1 MKKGLAKKLAEWE
14 KAGLVRQ
21 DQVTAISQYEQNQP
35 ESHWVL
41 SGLMILGV
49 VIIGIGVIS
58 LIAANWS
65 EIPDA
70 LKLAV
75 DFLVLGGIGYAIFR
89 AAHSSDSGRR
99 EMAFNAWIVAM
110 QVAALASIG
119 LISQIYHTG
128 GKLYQAILFWSILV
142 APLSLIATRF
152 FPPMFWMGGLLGA
165 MTWAVMDSG
174 VYSSLFSRSPGYVAF
189 SLTTFCLML
198 AVLARLFSRGEE
210 WPLTRV
216 ARFWASYIGIGAL
229 LFLEF
234 AGRGRYEAEFVPMYL
249 GLVFLAISLGGIALG
264 RVYNRFQRLSMM
276 AMLLFFTTLAHIQ
289 HLGSGAG
296 YDGRGG
302 EWLVRVGLVIL
313 TLLAAGVFAASLRA
327 ERTFQLI
334 LAIIGMRL
342 LGVYFEA
349 VGGLAATGVGLIVSG
364 GIVIG
369 MGWLWN
375 KYRKTIQVWV
385 EELSR

>member
-1 MKKGLAKKLAEWE
+1 MKKSVEKKLVEWE
-14 KAGLVRQ
+14 KVGLIRQ
-21 DQVTAISQYEQNQP
+21 DQVAAISKYEQDLP

-49 VIIGIGVIS
+49 VVIGIGVIS

-65 EIPDA
+65 DIPNVA
-70 LKLAV
+70 KLAV
-75 DFLVLGGIGYAIFR
+75 DFLMLGGIGFAIYR
-89 AAHSSDSGRR
+89 SSHSYGSGRS
-99 EMAFNAWIVAM
+99 ETAFNAWIVAM
-110 QVAALASIG
+110 QIAALASIG

-128 GKLYQAILFWSILV
+128 GKLYQAILFWSLLV
-142 APLSLIATRF
+142 APLSIIATKF
-152 FPPMFWMGGLLGA
+152 FPPMLWMGGLLGA
-165 MTWAVMDSG
+165 MTWSVVDSG
-174 VYSSLFSRSPGYVAF
+174 IFGSLFMKNDGYVAY
-189 SLTTFCLML
+189 SLTMFCLMI
-198 AVLARLFSRGEE
+198 AVIARLFSRGEE

-216 ARFWASYIGIGAL
+216 ARFWTAYIGIGAL

-234 AGRGRYEAEFVPMYL
+234 ADRRRDGLEFVPMYL
-249 GLVFLAISLGGIALG
+249 GLAFLAVSLGGVVLG
-264 RVYNRFQRLSMM
+264 GVYNRFQRLSMM
-276 AMLLFFTTLAHIQ
+276 AMLFFFTALAHIQ
-289 HLGSGAG
+289 QVGTPLSS
-296 YDGRGG
+296 DRGG
-302 EWLVRVGLVIL
+302 EWLVRVALVIL

-327 ERTFQLI
+327 QRTFQLV
-334 LAIIGMRL
+334 LGIIGMRL

-349 VGGLAATGVGLIVSG
+349 IGGLAATGVGLIVSG

>member
-1 MKKGLAKKLAEWE
+1 MKKSLAKKLTEWE

-21 DQVTAISQYEQNQP
+21 EQVAAIYQHEQNLP
-35 ESHWVL
+35 ENHWVL

-65 EIPDA
+65 DIPNA

-75 DFLVLGGIGYAIFR
+75 DFLMLSAIGYAIFR
-89 AAHSSDSGRR
+89 SSRSADVTRR
-99 EMAFNAWIVAM
+99 ETAFNAWIVAM

-128 GKLYQAILFWSILV
+128 GKLYQAILFWSLLV
-142 APLSLIATRF
+142 APLSMMATKF

-165 MTWAVMDSG
+165 MTWSVMDSG
-174 VYSSLFSRSPGYVAF
+174 IFRSLFASNVSYVAY
-189 SLTTFCLML
+189 SLTMFCLMI
-198 AVLARLFSRGEE
+198 AVVTRLFSRGEE
-210 WPLTRV
+210 RPLTRV
-216 ARFWASYIGIGAL
+216 ARFWTGYTGIGAL

-234 AGRGRYEAEFVPMYL
+234 ADHRRDGVEFVPMYL
-249 GLVFLAISLGGIALG
+249 GLAFLAISLGGIVLG
-264 RVYNRFQRLSMM
+264 GVYNRFQRLSMM

-289 HLGSGAG
+289 QLGTPSGSG
-296 YDGRGG
+296 RGA
-302 EWLVRVGLVIL
+302 EWLVRVGLVLL
-313 TLLAAGVFAASLRA
+313 TLLSAGVFAASLRA
-327 ERTFQLI
+327 QRTFQFV

-375 KYRKTIQVWV
+375 KYRKTIQFWV